1 MTQGNMLRLSKRVE
15 YGLMALQH
23 LAKSGNVSTSREIA
37 DSMSIPY
44 DLLAK
49 VMQAL
54 KRDGIIDSYQGVKG
68 GYSMMLSPNAIPLTR
83 VIKAIDED
91 PSVTDCTHEHADA
104 SCCTMFETCTIKG
117 PMNKLQQTVE
127 KAFASVTVAELM

>member
-1 MTQGNMLRLSKRVE
+1 
-15 YGLMALQH
+15 MALQH

-68 GYSMMLSPNAIPLTR
+68 GYSMMLSPNAIPLSR
-83 VIKAIDED
+83 VIKAIEED
-91 PSVTDCTHEHADA
+91 STITDCSHNMADES
-104 SCCTMFETCTIKG
+104 SCAMFGTCTIKG
-117 PMNKLQQTVE
+117 PMNKLQETVE

>member
-1 MTQGNMLRLSKRVE
+1 MLRLSKRVE

-54 KRDGIIDSYQGVKG
+54 KRDGLIDSYQGVKG
-68 GYSMMLSPNAIPLTR
+68 GYSLMLSPNAIPLSR
-83 VIKAIDED
+83 VIKAIEED
-91 PSVTDCTHEHADA
+91 TMITDCTHDLADES
-104 SCCTMFETCTIKG
+104 SCSMFETCTIKG
-117 PMNKLQQTVE
+117 SMNKLQQTVE
-127 KAFASVTVAELM
+127 RAFSSVTVAELM